1 MSSALFDPAQAGR
14 EITHTYVE
22 YVAAHKV
29 VVDHTQ
35 QRDAIKGKLIE
46 QLRAA
51 HGHVA
56 DFKAFLKEYV
66 QIPRSTAY
74 KLLAIADG
82 RGEEIRQQEREA
94 KQRQRARVHDTEV
107 MDTPEAPALIPD
119 PPTPAEAVELAAS
132 QGATMTEPE
141 AAECLRLANMSEAE
155 FEAHVAAETNNIAEV
170 ETVAGKEAEH
180 VAAFEFSYD
189 SNERYKE
196 VSKRAAEIGIKLPP
210 PKAGRGWRMIRL
222 YLPIAKAEVIEENLG
237 GIMCRVPVWAARAKD
252 ARKPHDISTAVQ
264 FIHNAAS
271 TIEDVDGWQEMLSD
285 DEYGEPDR
293 FIIDDNIVAGA
304 KAAAEKWAK
313 LYETILRQLRVAS

>member
-1 MSSALFDPAQAGR
+1 MSTALFDPAQAGR

-94 KQRQRARVHDTEV
+94 KQRQRARVHDTPKSW
-107 MDTPEAPALIPD
+107 TRPRWSLTRRHRPKRSSLPR
-119 PPTPAEAVELAAS
+119 
-132 QGATMTEPE
+132 
-141 AAECLRLANMSEAE
+141 LR
-155 FEAHVAAETNNIAEV
+155 
-170 ETVAGKEAEH
+170 
-180 VAAFEFSYD
+180 
-189 SNERYKE
+189 
-196 VSKRAAEIGIKLPP
+196 
-210 PKAGRGWRMIRL
+210 
-222 YLPIAKAEVIEENLG
+222 
-237 GIMCRVPVWAARAKD
+237 AR
-252 ARKPHDISTAVQ
+252 R
-264 FIHNAAS
+264 
-271 TIEDVDGWQEMLSD
+271 
-285 DEYGEPDR
+285 
-293 FIIDDNIVAGA
+293 
-304 KAAAEKWAK
+304 
-313 LYETILRQLRVAS
+313 